1 MNTANTG
8 FATVIQT
15 ELDKQVREGAT
26 SGFMEDNAGK
36 VIYHGGKEVKLPT
49 ISLKGLAD
57 YDRDEGYSDGAVTFA
72 YQTVQLSKDR
82 GRRFRLDSVD
92 VNEESFSVV
101 AATIAEEFQRTKVIP
116 EIDAYRYSKLSDLA
130 GIKHYGDSLTASN
143 VFGKLTAQ
151 LSEVL
156 EETGGEGDLVIVIS
170 RQAYNTLMASSEVQ
184 KTLDVGSFVQGEIS
198 TEVKTFNGAAIIP
211 VPAARMKSAYT
222 FNNDDNGGFTPEEGA
237 LDINWII
244 LPKDA
249 AVAISKTDN
258 VKIITPEQNQFADAW
273 DVDYRKYHDIFLPE
287 SRVDS
292 VAVSFVQ
299 TEPTV

>member
-1 MNTANTG
+1 MNTANTE

-15 ELDKQVREGAT
+15 ELDKQVHEGAT

-92 VNEESFSVV
+92 VNEESFSIV

-130 GIKHYGDSLTASN
+130 GNKHYGDALTASN

-156 EETGGEGDLVIVIS
+156 EETGGEGELVVVIS
-170 RQAYNTLMASSEVQ
+170 RKAYNTLMASSEVQ
-184 KTLDVGSFVQGEIS
+184 KTLDVGSFVQGELN

-211 VPAARMKSAYT
+211 VPAARMKSAYS
-222 FNNDDNGGFTPEEGA
+222 FNNDETGGFTPEDGA